1 MNRKRFLMTL
11 LAVTVIIAVLPGT
24 AFAKKPVT
32 ETTNNLSFP
41 VIAVDGFSITP
52 LTTPSFTVPYAGD
65 YPGLT
70 TEEIAWLEANG
81 PWYAQKTTGNTW
93 QAEFKNQGTE
103 EVTYVDWSDNME
115 SLYPKVRRSFRL
127 ELVLFKE
134 LPETETPGIFETMTA
149 YTMATL
155 EYPSSSSE
163 LQGTN
168 TTTYESTLAT
178 VISAKP
184 KLVLQ
189 FLGASVPENLTWSTD
204 KWVIPATEY
213 DPEIV
218 PNIIQ
223 VGFAPELNVGGKYI
237 FGASSGGWK
246 PDKAG
251 YYRITFYIPSDSGIN
266 LASTTIGNVP
276 TTQVAT
282 AYVDPTNNL
291 TYIDVLV
298 KAR

>member
-11 LAVTVIIAVLPGT
+11 LAVTLIIAMLPGT

-32 ETTNNLSFP
+32 ESTNNLSFP
-41 VIAVDGFSITP
+41 AIAVDGFSITP
-52 LTTPSFTVPYAGD
+52 LTAPSFTVPYTGD

-70 TEEIAWLEANG
+70 AEEIAWLEANG
-81 PWYAQKTTGNTW
+81 PWYAQKATGNTW
-93 QAEFKNQGTE
+93 QAEFKIQGNE
-103 EVTYVDWSDNME
+103 DVTYIDWSDNME
-115 SLYPKVRRSFRL
+115 SIYPKVRRSFRL

-134 LPETETPGIFETMTA
+134 LPETEGIFETMTA
-149 YTMATL
+149 YTMRAL
-155 EYPSSSSE
+155 EYPSSSTE

-189 FLGASVPENLTWSTD
+189 YLGASVPTLEWSSD
-204 KWVIPATEY
+204 KWVIPANEE

-218 PNIIQ
+218 PDIVQ

-237 FGASSGGWK
+237 YGASSGGWK
-246 PDKAG
+246 PSTAG
-251 YYRITFYIPSDSGIN
+251 YYRITFYIPSDSGVN
-266 LASTTIGNVP
+266 LAFATIGNVP

-282 AYVDPTNNL
+282 AVVDSENNL
-291 TYIDVLV
+291 TYMDVLV